1 VPAVLLENLLASA
14 VRYAEAGLQVPAFL
28 WWLHPDKPKLLQPS
42 EAAGDKK
49 NESAPRDISKY

>member
-1 VPAVLLENLLASA
+1 
-14 VRYAEAGLQVPAFL
+14 LQVPAFL